1 MIEKKNETNLSK
13 IIKNINRGRIL
24 KIINKIKTQT
34 QNQNINTKPISKTI
48 IKPKSISISK
58 TIPKTKS
65 KSNSNS
71 NSNKIEEYDNLLQKK
86 RNPKIKLMNKEK
98 EICFKRINL
107 LNINKKIIKR
117 KKGFPNPRNDF
128 IELSKDCKPIY
139 EKCGNFYTI
148 SEFIEHKCDI
158 CNNKNGDSNE
168 YIRWENQLQCFQYIF
183 YIVMEKKFLFKIN
196 YSAQNIYNLKI
207 RLSKNI
213 NIQKN
218 IKEKNNV
225 RTICKC
231 CFLKFLEHHFIIK
244 YVKSLF
250 MIEPKIEKN
259 NINNTNTND
268 NSLSPKFQII
278 KIGRNNT

>member
-1 MIEKKNETNLSK
+1 MIEKKDEAQLSK
-13 IIKNINRGRIL
+13 IIKNINRGKIL
-24 KIINKIKTQT
+24 KIINKIIKANPNP
-34 QNQNINTKPISKTI
+34 NQKQISNIT
-48 IKPKSISISK
+48 
-58 TIPKTKS
+58 
-65 KSNSNS
+65 SNY
-71 NSNKIEEYDNLLQKK
+71 NKNEKDENLLQKK
-86 RNPKIKLMNKEK
+86 RNPRSRLINNGK
-98 EICFKRINL
+98 EINL
-107 LNINKKIIKR
+107 KR
-117 KKGFPNPRNDF
+117 KNSLHIRKQIIRKKNEFPNQRNDF
-128 IELSKDCKPIY
+128 LELAKICKIIS
-139 EKCGNFYTI
+139 EKCCNFYTI

-225 RTICKC
+225 RTICIC

-259 NINNTNTND
+259 NINNTNTNE
-268 NSLSPKFQII
+268 NSLSQKFQII